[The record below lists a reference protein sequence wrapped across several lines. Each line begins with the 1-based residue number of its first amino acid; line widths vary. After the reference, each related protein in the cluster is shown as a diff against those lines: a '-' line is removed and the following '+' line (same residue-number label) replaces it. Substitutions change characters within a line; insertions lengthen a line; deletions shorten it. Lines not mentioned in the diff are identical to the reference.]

1 MTVQAQ
7 QPQMHSLMKLQEYGG
22 MVVLQP
28 WGEQGATGQSL
39 TFDMQTGKLTLAD
52 AVGKMQK
59 QSVDIF
65 GIMGTA
71 KLQTGCVLVAVTGA
85 RKVESIQNSAI
96 GLPPCS

>member
-1 MTVQAQ
+1 
-7 QPQMHSLMKLQEYGG
+7 

-52 AVGKMQK
+52 AIGKMQK

-85 RKVESIQNSAI
+85 RKVESF
-96 GLPPCS
+96 